1 MLKEKYIKT
10 VSYIM
15 RSVAS
20 TRGRKLDAVP
30 ELHKCD
36 LWRKPLHLENISP
49 STSVLRSQ
57 LSFHPSTVL
66 IRHQVLMQWTNM
78 RPQYQEAQFL
88 PTVKIN

>member
-1 MLKEKYIKT
+1 
-10 VSYIM
+10 M

-36 LWRKPLHLENISP
+36 LWRKPSHLENISP
-49 STSVLRSQ
+49 STSVLRNQ

-66 IRHQVLMQWTNM
+66 IRHQVLMQWDNL
-78 RPQYQEAQFL
+78 RPQCQDVQFR
-88 PTVKIN
+88 PTAKVS